1 MVKSY
6 YTTSANPLFVAVI
19 MDPRWYRQL
28 QITRREVG
36 FLWSLTW
43 IRNKYLFISYW
54 VCRLKKKKPC
64 KFDENYKPTYL
75 KSSTNSKPMKYK
87 KTIPENTII
96 KLFKT
101 SVIERKNIKSRK
113 KWGEKRHIIYR
124 GTKRRRQ
131 QFFLSGRNVSKKT
144 IRYLDL

>member
-1 MVKSY
+1 M
-6 YTTSANPLFVAVI
+6 TEFA
-19 MDPRWYRQL
+19 D
-28 QITRREVG
+28 
-36 FLWSLTW
+36 
-43 IRNKYLFISYW
+43 
-54 VCRLKKKKPC
+54 LKKKKPC

-101 SVIERKNIKSRK
+101 SVIEKILKAERSEGK
-113 KWGEKRHIIYR
+113 KDTLYTEEPREGDSS
-124 GTKRRRQ
+124 
-131 QFFLSGRNVSKKT
+131 FFLSGRNVSKKT